1 MFEQKPIQAEQSAQ
15 QLEVAF
21 HAFNAMSE
29 SLEASYRDLES
40 QVIRLHQELAAANSE
55 RLRELAAREQ
65 IANRLERLL
74 EALPGGVLVLDGNG
88 VIRDCNPAAI
98 DLLDEPLLG
107 VSWSEVRQRAFE
119 PNGWDGDEVVLRD
132 GRRVS
137 ISLRSL
143 GSEPGR
149 IVLLKDVTE
158 TRRLQEMVAR
168 QQRLSAMGEMA
179 ASLAHQIRT
188 PLASS
193 LLYISNLGRPHLDG
207 AGRIRFVERVRER
220 LRHMERM
227 VNDMLVFARG
237 GSSEGGVVTVSSL
250 VDDLLHTIE
259 PQLADC
265 GGAINHYIGGSD
277 GSSNDSELQLV
288 GNHEALLG
296 ALLNLA
302 TNSIQA
308 GGDGVEIALEVRSV
322 SGAIEILLS
331 DNGPGVADD
340 IADSIFD
347 PFYTTRPDGT
357 GLGLAVVR
365 NVVEA
370 HGGQISLLDRGEGA
384 SFRILLPCAGER
396 QALLS
401 GGGEETVTHLDGRG
415 GQLLVNDCSQSLTA
429 ASYQPPMAGGWS

>member
-1 MFEQKPIQAEQSAQ
+1 MLEQQPIESDHSAQ

-40 QVIRLHQELAAANSE
+40 QVVRLHQELAVANGE

-88 VIRDCNPAAI
+88 IIRDCNPAAI
-98 DLLDEPLLG
+98 ELLDEPLLG
-107 VSWSEVRQRAFE
+107 VGWSEVRQRAFE

-158 TRRLQEMVAR
+158 TRRLQGMVAR

-193 LLYISNLGRPHLDG
+193 LLYISNLGRPQIDG
-207 AGRIRFVERVRER
+207 AGRLRFVERVRER

-237 GSSEGGVVTVSSL
+237 GNAEGGVVTVSEL
-250 VDDLLHTIE
+250 IDDLVKTIE

-265 GGAINHYIGGSD
+265 GGAINHYQSAAQ
-277 GSSNDSELQLV
+277 LQLA
-288 GNHEALLG
+288 GNREALLG
-296 ALLNLA
+296 ALLNLV
-302 TNSIQA
+302 TNAIQA
-308 GGDGVEIALEVRSV
+308 GG
-322 SGAIEILLS
+322 
-331 DNGPGVADD
+331 
-340 IADSIFD
+340 
-347 PFYTTRPDGT
+347 
-357 GLGLAVVR
+357 
-365 NVVEA
+365 
-370 HGGQISLLDRGEGA
+370 
-384 SFRILLPCAGER
+384 
-396 QALLS
+396 
-401 GGGEETVTHLDGRG
+401 
-415 GQLLVNDCSQSLTA
+415 
-429 ASYQPPMAGGWS
+429 